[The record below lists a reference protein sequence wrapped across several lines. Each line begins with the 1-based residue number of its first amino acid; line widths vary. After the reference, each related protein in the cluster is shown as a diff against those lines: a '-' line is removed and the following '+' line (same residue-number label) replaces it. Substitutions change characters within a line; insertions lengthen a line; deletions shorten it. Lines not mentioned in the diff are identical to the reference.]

1 MPATVARV
9 SPAQR
14 PAPAW
19 LWWALLVGAVVAAAW
34 AWFIFGFIS
43 EPSAVGRIL
52 AVLVIWIAVSIAA
65 ALAGA
70 VGALGLLRGESSG
83 RTLAWIA
90 AVAMTFTGVAAVV
103 GIPAL
108 IGLLASRRAARP

>member
-1 MPATVARV
+1 V
-9 SPAQR
+9 
-14 PAPAW
+14 W
-19 LWWALLVGAVVAAAW
+19 LWWALLAGAVVAAAW

-52 AVLVIWIAVSIAA
+52 GVLVFWIALSIAA

-70 VGALGLLRGESSG
+70 VGALGLVRGESSG

-90 AVAMTFTGVAAVV
+90 AVAMTFTGVGAIA

-108 IGLLASRRAARP
+108 IGLVWSRKPSRP